1 MIIRVSV
8 NNISAYTISIYYTKC
23 SFLVNGKNVKKF
35 IEEDLPNI
43 TSVAK
48 DVILNGNKVNLQ
60 GLNTLLEEQL
70 QKIYDNRNKLST
82 TNCQKSSD
90 NHQVALKNASNN
102 TDTKCIKCNRK
113 VQTRG
118 VLCSK
123 TEHWIH

>member
-23 SFLVNGKNVKKF
+23 SFLVNGKNVNKF

-70 QKIYDNRNKLST
+70 QKHL
-82 TNCQKSSD
+82 
-90 NHQVALKNASNN
+90 
-102 TDTKCIKCNRK
+102 
-113 VQTRG
+113 
-118 VLCSK
+118 
-123 TEHWIH
+123 